1 MIHENEEAFFASV
14 AVPGGS
20 RHEPGRDTPLN
31 EESTEVVFADTK
43 PDVTILVV
51 D

>member
-1 MIHENEEAFFASV
+1 MIHENEEAFFASI

-43 PDVTILVV
+43 PDVTILAV